1 MGSSLSEISKLK
13 IKLTMNEQKIK
24 QAYELA
30 VERYA
35 SLGVDVEKAMEL
47 LGQVSLS
54 MHCWQA
60 DDVTGFES
68 AGSLSGGI
76 QATGNYPGKA
86 RNIDELR
93 ADILKA
99 VSMIPGNHRL
109 SLHEIYGD
117 FGGKFVDR
125 DQVEP
130 AHFESWMQWAA
141 ENNMKLDF
149 NSTSFSHPKS
159 GDLSLAN
166 PDEGIRNFWI
176 EHTKRCR
183 AIADEMGKRQGDK
196 CVMNLWIHDGS
207 KDITVNRMKY
217 RALLKD
223 SLDKIFEQDYEHMLD
238 SIESKVFGIGLESY
252 TVGSNDFYIGYAAQK
267 QKLVTLDTG
276 HFHPTESV
284 ADKVSSLLLYVPEL
298 LLHVSRPVR
307 WDSDHVTIMNDDTMD
322 LCKEIVRCDALN
334 RVHVGLDYF
343 DASINRIGA
352 YVIGSRATQ
361 KCLLQALLEP
371 LHLLREYEAKG
382 QGFERLAL
390 LEECKSLP
398 WNAVWDMFCLKHGVP
413 VGESFIA
420 EVQKYEAE
428 VTSKR

>member
-1 MGSSLSEISKLK
+1 
-13 IKLTMNEQKIK
+13 MNEQKIK
-24 QAYELA
+24 QAYDLA

-35 SLGVDVEKAMEL
+35 AIGIDVEKVMDQL
-47 LGQVSLS
+47 QKVQLSL
-54 MHCWQA
+54 HCWQA

-68 AGSLSGGI
+68 AGELTGGI

-99 VSMIPGNHRL
+99 ASLIPGNHRL
-109 SLHEIYGD
+109 NLHEIYGD

-125 DQVEP
+125 DEVEP

-159 GDLSLAN
+159 GDLSLSN
-166 PDEGIRNFWI
+166 SDEGIRNFWI

-183 AIADEMGKRQGDK
+183 AIAEEMGKRQNDP
-196 CVMNLWIHDGS
+196 CIMNLWVHDGS

-223 SLDKIFEQDYEHMLD
+223 SLDKIFTEKYDNMKD
-238 SIESKVFGIGLESY
+238 CIESKVFGIGLESY
-252 TVGSNDFYIGYAAQK
+252 TVGSNDFYIGYAAQN
-267 QKLVTLDTG
+267 QKIITLDTG

-284 ADKVSSLLLYVPEL
+284 ADKVSSMLLYVPEL
-298 LLHVSRPVR
+298 MLHVSRPVR
-307 WDSDHVTIMNDDTMD
+307 WDSDHVTIMNDDTLD
-322 LCKEIVRCDALN
+322 LCKEIVRCDALD
-334 RVHVGLDYF
+334 RVHIGLDYF

-361 KCLLQALLEP
+361 KCMLQALLEP
-371 LHLLREYEAKG
+371 LAQLRQYEANG
-382 QGFERLAL
+382 QGFQRLAL
-390 LEECKSLP
+390 LEESKSLP
-398 WNAVWDMFCLKHGVP
+398 WNAVWDMFCLKNNVP

-420 EVQKYEAE
+420 EVEKYEAE

>member
-1 MGSSLSEISKLK
+1 
-13 IKLTMNEQKIK
+13 MNEQKIK

-223 SLDKIFEQDYEHMLD
+223 SLDQIFEKDYEHMLD

-352 YVIGSRATQ
+352 YIIGSRATQ

-398 WNAVWDMFCLKHGVP
+398 WNAVWDMFCLKNGVP

>member
-1 MGSSLSEISKLK
+1 
-13 IKLTMNEQKIK
+13 MNKEQQVKA
-24 QAYELA
+24 AYNLA

-35 SLGVDVEKAMEL
+35 AVGVDANKALKEL
-47 LGQVSLS
+47 QKISLS
-54 MHCWQA
+54 LHCWQA
-60 DDVTGFES
+60 DDVCGFES
-68 AGSLSGGI
+68 KGSLSGGI
-76 QATGNYPGKA
+76 QTTGNYPGKA

-99 VSMIPGNHRL
+99 ASYIPGKHRL
-109 SLHEIYGD
+109 NLHEIYGE
-117 FGGKFVDR
+117 FGDQFVDR
-125 DQVEP
+125 DQVKVK
-130 AHFESWMQWAA
+130 HFEGWMQWAQ
-141 ENNMKLDF
+141 ENGMKLDF

-159 GDLSLAN
+159 GDLTLSN
-166 PDEGIRNFWI
+166 PDEEIRNFWI

-183 AIADEMGKRQGDK
+183 AIAEEMGKRQGDP
-196 CVMNLWIHDGS
+196 CIMNLWVHDGS

-223 SLDKIFEQDYEHMLD
+223 SLDRIFAVKYDNMKD
-238 SIESKVFGIGLESY
+238 CIESKVFGIGLESY
-252 TVGSNDFYIGYAAQK
+252 TVGSNDFYIGYGTLN
-267 QKLVTLDTG
+267 QKLITLDTG

-298 LLHVSRPVR
+298 MLHVSRPVR
-307 WDSDHVTIMNDDTMD
+307 WDSDHVTIMNDETLD
-322 LCKEIVRCDALN
+322 LCKEIVRCDALA
-334 RVHVGLDYF
+334 RVHIGLDYF

-371 LHLLREYEAKG
+371 LATLRRYEANG

-390 LEECKSLP
+390 LEESKSLP
-398 WNAVWDMFCLKHGVP
+398 WNAVWDMFCLENNVP
-413 VGESFIA
+413 VGEDFIP
-420 EVQKYEAE
+420 EIEKYEAE

>member
-1 MGSSLSEISKLK
+1 
-13 IKLTMNEQKIK
+13 MNEQKIM
-24 QAYELA
+24 QAYDLA

-35 SLGVDVEKAMEL
+35 AIGIDVEKVMDQL
-47 LGQVSLS
+47 QKVQLSL
-54 MHCWQA
+54 HCWQA

-68 AGSLSGGI
+68 AGELTGGI

-99 VSMIPGNHRL
+99 ASLIPGNHRL
-109 SLHEIYGD
+109 NLHEIYGD

-125 DQVEP
+125 DEVEP

-141 ENNMKLDF
+141 ENKMKLDF

-159 GDLSLAN
+159 GDLSLSN

-183 AIADEMGKRQGDK
+183 AIAEEMGKRQGDP
-196 CVMNLWIHDGS
+196 CIMNLWVHDGS

-223 SLDKIFEQDYEHMLD
+223 SLDQIFAKKYDNMKD
-238 SIESKVFGIGLESY
+238 CIESKVFGIGLESY
-252 TVGSNDFYIGYAAQK
+252 TVGSNDFYIGYASQNQK
-267 QKLVTLDTG
+267 IITLDTG

-284 ADKVSSLLLYVPEL
+284 ADKVSSMLLFVPEL
-298 LLHVSRPVR
+298 MLHVSRPVR
-307 WDSDHVTIMNDDTMD
+307 WDSDHVTIMNDDTLD
-322 LCKEIVRCDALN
+322 LCKEIVRCDALD

-361 KCLLQALLEP
+361 KCMLQALLEP
-371 LHLLREYEAKG
+371 LHLLRQYEANG
-382 QGFERLAL
+382 QGFQRLAL
-390 LEECKSLP
+390 LEESKSLP
-398 WNAVWDMFCLKHGVP
+398 WNAVWDMFCLKNNVP
-413 VGESFIA
+413 VGEAFIA
-420 EVQKYEAE
+420 EVEKYEAE

>member
-1 MGSSLSEISKLK
+1 
-13 IKLTMNEQKIK
+13 MNEKNIR

-35 SLGVDVEKAMEL
+35 AIGIDVEKVMEQL
-47 LGQVSLS
+47 QGIQLSL
-54 MHCWQA
+54 HCWQA
-60 DDVTGFES
+60 DDVTGFEL
-68 AGSLSGGI
+68 AGELTGGI
-76 QATGNYPGKA
+76 QTTGNYPGKA

-93 ADILKA
+93 ADVLKA
-99 VSMIPGNHRL
+99 ASLIPGNHRL
-109 SLHEIYGD
+109 NLHEIYGD

-130 AHFESWMQWAA
+130 AHFESWMQWTA
-141 ENNMKLDF
+141 ENGMKLDF

-159 GDLSLAN
+159 GDLTLSN

-183 AIADEMGKRQGDK
+183 AISEEMGKRQGDP
-196 CVMNLWIHDGS
+196 CIMNLWVHDGS

-223 SLDKIFEQDYEHMLD
+223 SLDQIFAEKYDNMKD
-238 SIESKVFGIGLESY
+238 CIESKVFGIGLESY
-252 TVGSNDFYIGYAAQK
+252 TVGSNDFYIGYAAQN
-267 QKLVTLDTG
+267 QKIITLDTG

-284 ADKVSSLLLYVPEL
+284 ADKVSSMLLYVPEL
-298 LLHVSRPVR
+298 MLHVSRPVR
-307 WDSDHVTIMNDDTMD
+307 WDSDHVTIMNDDTLD
-322 LCKEIVRCDALN
+322 LCKEIVRCDALAK
-334 RVHVGLDYF
+334 VHIGLDYF

-352 YVIGSRATQ
+352 YVVGSRATQ
-361 KCLLQALLEP
+361 KCMLQALLEP
-371 LHLLREYEAKG
+371 LHLLRQYEANG
-382 QGFERLAL
+382 QGFQRLAL

-398 WNAVWDMFCLKHGVP
+398 WNAVWDMFCLKNNVP

-420 EVQKYEAE
+420 EVEKYEAE

>member
-1 MGSSLSEISKLK
+1 MS
-13 IKLTMNEQKIK
+13 EQKIK
-24 QAYELA
+24 QAYDYA
-30 VERYA
+30 IERYA
-35 SLGVDVEKAMEL
+35 AIGVDVEKAMEQL
-47 LGQVSLS
+47 QNVQLSL
-54 MHCWQA
+54 HCWQA

-68 AGSLSGGI
+68 TGELTGGI

-99 VSMIPGNHRL
+99 ASLIPGNHRL
-109 SLHEIYGD
+109 NLHEIYGD

-130 AHFESWMQWAA
+130 EHFESWMQWAE
-141 ENNMKLDF
+141 ENKMKLDF

-159 GDLSLAN
+159 GDLTLSN
-166 PDEGIRNFWI
+166 PDEEIRSFWI

-183 AIADEMGKRQGDK
+183 AVAEEMGKRQGDP
-196 CVMNLWIHDGS
+196 CIMNLWVHDGS

-223 SLDKIFEQDYEHMLD
+223 SLDQIFAEKYDNMKD
-238 SIESKVFGIGLESY
+238 CIESKVFGIGLESY
-252 TVGSNDFYIGYAAQK
+252 TVGSNDFYIGYAAQN
-267 QKLVTLDTG
+267 QKIITLDTG

-284 ADKVSSLLLYVPEL
+284 ADKVSSMLLYVPEL
-298 LLHVSRPVR
+298 MLHVSRPVR
-307 WDSDHVTIMNDDTMD
+307 WDSDHVTIMNDDTLD
-322 LCKEIVRCDALN
+322 LCKEIVRCDALDK
-334 RVHVGLDYF
+334 VHVGLDYF

-352 YVIGSRATQ
+352 YVVGSRATQ
-361 KCLLQALLEP
+361 KCMLQALLEP
-371 LHLLREYEAKG
+371 LPLLRKYEANG

-398 WNAVWDMFCLKHGVP
+398 WNAVWDMFCLKNGVP
-413 VGESFIA
+413 VGEAFIA
-420 EVQKYEAE
+420 DIEKYEAE

>member
-1 MGSSLSEISKLK
+1 
-13 IKLTMNEQKIK
+13 MNEQKIK
-24 QAYELA
+24 QAYDLA

-35 SLGVDVEKAMEL
+35 AIGIDVEKVMDQL
-47 LGQVSLS
+47 QKVQLSL
-54 MHCWQA
+54 HCWQA

-68 AGSLSGGI
+68 TGELTGGI

-99 VSMIPGNHRL
+99 ASLIPGNHRL
-109 SLHEIYGD
+109 NLHEFYGD

-125 DQVEP
+125 DEVAPE
-130 AHFESWMQWAA
+130 HFESWMQWAA

-159 GDLSLAN
+159 GDLSLSN
-166 PDEGIRNFWI
+166 PDEGIRSFWI

-183 AIADEMGKRQGDK
+183 AVAEEMGKRQGDP
-196 CVMNLWIHDGS
+196 CIMNLWVHDGS

-223 SLDKIFEQDYEHMLD
+223 SLDQIFATKYDNKKD
-238 SIESKVFGIGLESY
+238 CIESKVFGIGLESY
-252 TVGSNDFYIGYAAQK
+252 TVGSNDIYIGYAAQN
-267 QKLVTLDTG
+267 QKIITRDTG

-284 ADKVSSLLLYVPEL
+284 ADKVSSMMLYVPEL
-298 LLHVSRPVR
+298 MLHVSRPVR
-307 WDSDHVTIMNDDTMD
+307 WDSDHVTIMNDETLD
-322 LCKEIVRCDALN
+322 LCKEIVRCDALD

-361 KCLLQALLEP
+361 KCMLQALLEP
-371 LHLLREYEAKG
+371 LAQLRQYEANG
-382 QGFERLAL
+382 QGFQRLAL

-398 WNAVWDMFCLKHGVP
+398 WNAVWDMFCLKNNVP

-420 EVQKYEAE
+420 EVEKYEAE

>member
-1 MGSSLSEISKLK
+1 
-13 IKLTMNEQKIK
+13 MNEQNIR
-24 QAYELA
+24 QAYALA

-35 SLGVDVEKAMEL
+35 AIGIDVEMVMQQL
-47 LGQVSLS
+47 QGVQLSL
-54 MHCWQA
+54 HCWQA

-68 AGSLSGGI
+68 AGELTGGI

-93 ADILKA
+93 ADVLKA
-99 VSMIPGNHRL
+99 ASLIPGKHRL
-109 SLHEIYGD
+109 NLHEIYGD

-125 DQVEP
+125 DEVEP

-141 ENNMKLDF
+141 EQGMKLDF

-159 GDLSLAN
+159 GDLSLAH

-183 AIADEMGKRQGDK
+183 AVAEEMGKRQGDP
-196 CVMNLWIHDGS
+196 CIMNLWVHDGS

-223 SLDKIFEQDYEHMLD
+223 SLDQIFATEYQHMKD
-238 SIESKVFGIGLESY
+238 CIESKVFGIGLESY
-252 TVGSNDFYIGYAAQK
+252 TVGSNDFYIGYAAQN
-267 QKLVTLDTG
+267 QKIITLDTG

-284 ADKVSSLLLYVPEL
+284 ADKVSSMLLYVPEL
-298 LLHVSRPVR
+298 MLHVSRPVR
-307 WDSDHVTIMNDDTMD
+307 WDSDHVTIMNDETLD
-322 LCKEIVRCDALN
+322 LCKEIVRCDALD

-361 KCLLQALLEP
+361 KCMLQALLEP
-371 LHLLREYEAKG
+371 LHLLRKYEANG

-398 WNAVWDMFCLKHGVP
+398 WNAVWDMFCLKNNVP

-428 VTSKR
+428 VTSKRN

>member
-1 MGSSLSEISKLK
+1 
-13 IKLTMNEQKIK
+13 MNEQKIR
-24 QAYELA
+24 QAYDLA

-35 SLGVDVEKAMEL
+35 AIGIDVEKVMEQL
-47 LGQVSLS
+47 QGVQLSL
-54 MHCWQA
+54 HCWQA

-68 AGSLSGGI
+68 AGELTGGI

-93 ADILKA
+93 ADVLKA
-99 VSMIPGNHRL
+99 ASLIPGKHRL
-109 SLHEIYGD
+109 NLHEIYGD

-130 AHFESWMQWAA
+130 AHFESWMQWAT

-159 GDLSLAN
+159 GDLTLSN

-183 AIADEMGKRQGDK
+183 AVAEEMGKRQGDP
-196 CVMNLWIHDGS
+196 CIMNLWVHDGS

-223 SLDKIFEQDYEHMLD
+223 SLDQIFATEYNNMKDC
-238 SIESKVFGIGLESY
+238 IESKVFGIGLESY
-252 TVGSNDFYIGYAAQK
+252 TVGSNDFYIGYAAQN
-267 QKLVTLDTG
+267 QKIITLDTG

-284 ADKVSSLLLYVPEL
+284 ADKVSSMLLYVPEL
-298 LLHVSRPVR
+298 MLHVSRPVR
-307 WDSDHVTIMNDDTMD
+307 WDSDHVTIMNDDTLD

-334 RVHVGLDYF
+334 KVHVGLDYF

-361 KCLLQALLEP
+361 KCMLQALLEP
-371 LHLLREYEAKG
+371 LGQLRQYEANG
-382 QGFERLAL
+382 QGFQRLAL

-398 WNAVWDMFCLKHGVP
+398 WNAVWDMFCLKNNVP

-420 EVQKYEAE
+420 EVEKYESE